1 MWAGVGSFDHLC
13 CLPLCHPPL
22 GLSRVCNLLPYQETI
37 SRPNKNKETNNK
49 QKQGNKQQT
58 KTRKQRTNKNKETK
72 NKQKQE
78 RKSNTNVHYQRDD
91 HITAMHISNK
101 MHEMQRNVGWC
112 NQRALWGPSEPQS
125 KDTMHTMENIAQGN
139 MSEIY
144 HSRHLRWDGAP
155 AGFTNWFVWSAL
167 SPQPSLEVF
176 IKTFAGLYQG

>member
-1 MWAGVGSFDHLC
+1 M
-13 CLPLCHPPL
+13 
-22 GLSRVCNLLPYQETI
+22 
-37 SRPNKNKETNNK
+37 
-49 QKQGNKQQT
+49 
-58 KTRKQRTNKNKETK
+58 
-72 NKQKQE
+72 
-78 RKSNTNVHYQRDD
+78 HYQRDD

-101 MHEMQRNVGWC
+101 MHGVQRNVGWC

-167 SPQPSLEVF
+167 SPQPSLEVV
-176 IKTFAGLYQG
+176 IKTFAGLYQGWALIGSQPQPLHQPSGCKFFENACKFYCARASDIIIELTQFNKRAHSV